1 MKRQLE
7 PEVMDDP
14 AQAVAY
20 AHADFAGV
28 NQGFVDRFLAL
39 RPLARGAVVD
49 LGCGPADIPIRL
61 AAARPALRCVGIDA
75 SLPMLGHATRDV
87 RARGA
92 VASVLPTAARL
103 GALPFADRS
112 FDAVVSNSLLHHL
125 PEPRLFWDEVRR
137 LARPEATVLVMDLHR
152 PPSADVARGIVETYA
167 RDEPE
172 VLRRDFYHSL
182 LAAFTLDEVREQLR
196 ASGLGLACALVSDR
210 HWAAWGGLL

>member
-1 MKRQLE
+1 MKRELE

-20 AHADFAGV
+20 AQADFAGV

-39 RPLARGAVVD
+39 TPLAQGDVVD
-49 LGCGPADIPIRL
+49 LGCGPADILIRL

-75 SLPMLGHATRDV
+75 SLPMLGHAGRDV

-92 VASVLPTAARL
+92 VASLLPTAARL
-103 GALPFADRS
+103 GALPFADGS

-137 LARPEATVLVMDLHR
+137 LARPKATVLVMDLHR
-152 PPSADVARGIVETYA
+152 PATADGARGIVETYA

-172 VLRRDFYHSL
+172 ILRRDFYHSL

-196 ASGLGLACALVSDR
+196 AGALELGCELVSDR
-210 HWAAWGGLL
+210 HWAAYGRL

>member
-1 MKRQLE
+1 MKRELE

-20 AHADFAGV
+20 ARADFASV

-39 RPLARGAVVD
+39 TPLAQGDVVD

-75 SLPMLGHATRDV
+75 SLPMLGHASRDV
-87 RARGA
+87 RTRGA
-92 VASVLPTAARL
+92 AASVLPTAARL

-125 PEPRLFWDEVRR
+125 PEPRLFWHEVRR
-137 LARPEATVLVMDLHR
+137 LARPKATVLVMDLHR
-152 PPSADVARGIVETYA
+152 PPSAKAARGIV
-167 RDEPE
+167 
-172 VLRRDFYHSL
+172 
-182 LAAFTLDEVREQLR
+182 
-196 ASGLGLACALVSDR
+196 
-210 HWAAWGGLL
+210 